1 MSTNANDKYS
11 ASRLRLAV
19 LGSGNGSNMQAILE
33 AISNGSLAAEITC
46 VISDVADA
54 GILARAKAAGIPQ
67 HYISAEP
74 FRTKLDGE
82 AEKQYLNVLNDY
94 DTELIVLAGFMRIIK
109 AGMLRAF
116 QHRIINIHPSLL
128 PAFPGLHAWRQAL
141 DYGTKITGC
150 TVHFVDEGTDTGPII
165 IQRHVPVLD
174 DDTIE
179 SLHARIQQQEHIA
192 YPEALRLISEN
203 KLRVKNRRV
212 LINNS

>member
-1 MSTNANDKYS
+1 MSANATDKNS

-54 GILARAKAAGIPQ
+54 GILARAKAASIPQ